1 MVRFTKFTII
11 FLYTKGTEGNPP
23 ENLRELL
30 YYMEHTSEENAKTE
44 DLQRL
49 HEMVTAVK
57 HDRKV
62 GLTYMKS
69 FEIEQRIRREGFDEG
84 KTQGKIDYILDLL
97 GDLGDIPSSLKER
110 ITTQEDETILRAW
123 HKVAAKAESI
133 EEFLA
138 SIES

>member
-1 MVRFTKFTII
+1 
-11 FLYTKGTEGNPP
+11 
-23 ENLRELL
+23 ELL

-57 HDRKV
+57 RDRKV

-84 KTQGKIDYILDLL
+84 KTQGMTQGKIDYILDLL

-138 SIES
+138 FIES